1 MDTCSLI
8 KSPKLNTGKMTAFSM
23 NGAVNLQTGR
33 LHTEQSTYTTSIPL
47 HKTQPQMFQDL
58 NVKPDT
64 LIEKREREWGPLNLL
79 SQETIF

>member
-8 KSPKLNTGKMTAFSM
+8 KSPKLNTGKMNASSM
-23 NGAVNLQTGR
+23 NGTVNPQIGR

-58 NVKPDT
+58 NRKSDT
-64 LIEKREREWGPLNLL
+64 LLEESEGESGDP
-79 SQETIF
+79 

>member
-8 KSPKLNTGKMTAFSM
+8 KSPKSNTGKMTASLM

-47 HKTQPQMFQDL
+47 HKTNPQMFQDL

-64 LIEKREREWGPLNLL
+64 LIEKIGREWGPLNLL